1 MPVLLGM
8 KVVHLLEYGL
18 LAILWNRG
26 LRKVTAWSACAV
38 GLASVAVTFG
48 WGISDEIHQSFVPG
62 RTARVED
69 ALTNLVAAVAATWLW
84 RLANAARQPR

>member
-18 LAILWNRG
+18 LAILWNRA
-26 LRKVTAWSACAV
+26 LRDVTAWSSYAV
-38 GLASVAVTFG
+38 GLASVAITFG

-69 ALTNLVAAVAATWLW
+69 ALTNLVAAVAAIGLW
-84 RLANAARQPR
+84 HLARAVRRPR